1 MAIGV
6 INFYKVELVQRIV
19 VRSIIQKAPA
29 EFPVERIKRS
39 FRLAKENIL
48 NDQEEQKYI
57 EYMLSLSQRLEKVQF
72 LTEIQ
77 IEKIINEL

>member
-1 MAIGV
+1 MQMDSL
-6 INFYKVELVQRIV
+6 LV
-19 VRSIIQKAPA
+19 SHFFFKAPA